1 MRQLAQ
7 DMASGT
13 LRLVEVPAPLVRPGG
28 VLVRTRASVISAGT
42 ERMKL
47 ELGKKSLLGKARER
61 PDQVKRVLDTA
72 RREGVANAYR
82 KVRSQLSRL
91 SPLGYSCAGVVEAV
105 GEGVDGAQVG
115 DAVACAGAGYA
126 NHAERVWVPK
136 NLVVPIPPG
145 VAFEAAAFATLGAIA
160 LHGVRQADVRLGEA
174 VAVVGLGLLGQL
186 TVQLLRAAGAHVV
199 AVDVDAGRVELA
211 GRHGAHAFLRGEDV
225 VGPVRAL
232 TRGVGVDAA
241 IITAATSSDDPVQ
254 LAGALA
260 RDRGRVV
267 VVGAVPTRPSRNEW
281 YLKELELRLSRSYGP
296 GRYDVAYEEKGHDYP
311 IGYVRWTER
320 RNLEEFLRLLQA
332 GAVVLDEL
340 ITHRFPFAEA
350 ERAYA
355 LLGGAE
361 GRRALG
367 VVLEYPAEAT
377 LEPRRIVLAPPRAA
391 GTGRRQVRVGLI
403 GAGSFATGTLVPA
416 LARHGATL
424 RAIATAGG
432 LSARSAGERY
442 GFEYLAASTD
452 EILADPEIDAV
463 VIATRHAEHAALA
476 AAALRAGK
484 ATFVEKPLALDEASL
499 DDVLAAAARSTAPL
513 MVGFNRRFA
522 PATAFVRQ
530 RLARCAGPRIVHIR
544 VNAGYLPRDA
554 WLRDPESGGG
564 RLIGEGCHFID
575 LATFLVGEP
584 PVAVSAT
591 ASPGMDGS
599 REAADDVVVTVRYAA
614 GSLATVLYTSSGHPR
629 AGKERVEVFAGG
641 ATAVI
646 DDFRRAEFWGARRE
660 RWRGT
665 QDKGHAAEIERFLAA
680 VREGGAW
687 PIPLAELAASSRAT
701 LRAARALAAGTWLET
716 GAS

>member
-7 DMASGT
+7 DLGSGE
-13 LRLVEVPAPLVRPGG
+13 LRLVEVPAPVVRPKG
-28 VLVRTRASVISAGT
+28 VLVRTRASVISIGT
-42 ERMKL
+42 ERTKL
-47 ELGKKSLLGKARER
+47 EFGKKSLLGKARER
-61 PDQVKRVLDTA
+61 PDQVMKVLDTA
-72 RREGVANAYR
+72 RKEGLGSAYR
-82 KVRSQLSRL
+82 KVRSRL
-91 SPLGYSCAGVVEAV
+91 SGLSPMGYSCAGVVEAV
-105 GEGVDGAQVG
+105 GEGVEGVRVG

-126 NHAERVWVPK
+126 NHAERVWAPK
-136 NLVVPIPPG
+136 NLVVPVPAG
-145 VAFEAAAFATLGAIA
+145 VPFEAAAFTTLGAIA
-160 LHGVRQADVRLGEA
+160 LHGVRQADVRLGET
-174 VAVVGLGLLGQL
+174 VAVVGLGILGQL
-186 TVQLLRAAGAHVV
+186 TVQLLRAAGARVV
-199 AVDVDAGRVELA
+199 AIDVDAGRVDLA
-211 GRHGAHAFLRGEDV
+211 GRHGARAFRRSEDV
-225 VGPVRAL
+225 AGQVRAL
-232 TRGVGVDAA
+232 TAGIGADAA

-296 GRYDVAYEEKGHDYP
+296 GRYDPDYEEKGHDYP

-320 RNLEEFLRLLQA
+320 RNMEEFLRLLQS

-355 LLGGAE
+355 ALSGE
-361 GRRALG
+361 SGRSALG

-377 LEPRRIVLAPPRAA
+377 PEPRRIVLAPPRVA
-391 GTGRRQVRVGLI
+391 GTGRARVRVGLI

-416 LARHGATL
+416 LSRLGAEL

-432 LSARSAGERY
+432 LSARSAGERH
-442 GFEYLAASTD
+442 GFAYLAASA
-452 EILADPEIDAV
+452 EEVLADPEIDAV
-463 VIATRHAEHAALA
+463 LIATRHADHAALA
-476 AAALRAGK
+476 TAALRAGK

-499 DDVLAAAARSTAPL
+499 DEVLAAAAASAAPL

-522 PATAFVRQ
+522 PATRFVRE
-530 RLARCAGPRIVHIR
+530 RLAGRAGPRMVHIR
-544 VNAGYLPRDA
+544 VNAGYIPPES
-554 WLRDPESGGG
+554 WVHDPESGGG

-575 LATFLVGEP
+575 LATFLAGEA
-584 PVAVSAT
+584 PVAVSAA

-599 REAADDVVVTVRYAA
+599 LERADNVVVTVRYAG
-614 GSLATVLYTSSGHPR
+614 GSLATVLYTSSGHAR

-646 DDFRRAEFWGARRE
+646 DDFRRAEVWGARAE
-660 RWRGT
+660 RWKGN
-665 QDKGHAAEIERFLAA
+665 QDKGHAAELERFLAA
-680 VREGGAW
+680 VRDGGTW

-701 LRAARALAAGTWLET
+701 LRAAQALAT
-716 GAS
+716 GAWRET